1 MARLPGESAVSFVL
15 LFLVMFF
22 TDNSYVFAVGST
34 FAQSARGVAERVFA
48 EMGKV

>member
-22 TDNSYVFAVGST
+22 TDNSYVFAVGSA
-34 FAQSARGVAERVFA
+34 FAQSTRSVAERVFS